1 MKRSVLRLVCLLLCL
16 LQFTV
21 LFAACKKEP
30 EVTPT
35 ETTDNAQ
42 RGDGTVD
49 ENGYELDSINR
60 TLGGKT
66 VKLLMYER
74 AKDYIMPEKHS
85 NGADYIADEVYMR
98 NLELEDRLKCVFEI
112 DFKPGEWDDRN
123 TFVSAAE
130 KSGDNK
136 VDVICTYSLWP
147 SLLVVRGLLTNLN
160 NLEYPELGKPW
171 WPDSLSNYDVDG
183 ALYYVSDNSSIEVVR
198 AMSVMLVQNKMI
210 EARGLESLEDDVLDG
225 TWTMDKMIT
234 YALMVDTNMDL
245 PISEREFG
253 LVSWGETSIDAL
265 YYGAGLEMV
274 VKDANGEH
282 VLMPETQTH
291 KEQVL
296 TFISKLSPLCST
308 ERFDMPRNFDVL
320 NSARAM
326 FFVANMENVQTLED
340 GNIYSVY
347 PLPKLDETQKEY
359 RTISHNS
366 YDTWCIPTTA
376 ANREDSA
383 LVIEGFASSDYR
395 TLAPL
400 YYENRLKIRYSKD
413 EIGAEIFD
421 IVRHSAYLDF
431 GRIASATLGV
441 MEVPIR
447 SCFWYEEEV
456 QCTDRY
462 ITQLG
467 ENINMYK
474 TSLKSILKYYEMY
487 SDR

>member
-42 RGDGTVD
+42 KGDGTVD

-210 EARGLESLEDDVLDG
+210 EARGLESLEDDVLNG
-225 TWTMDKMIT
+225 TWTMDKMIS
-234 YALMVDTNMDL
+234 YAMMVDTDMNV
-245 PISEREFG
+245 SVTEREYG
-253 LVSWGETSIDAL
+253 LAAWGEVAIDYM
-265 YYGAGLEMV
+265 YYGAGLTMIT
-274 VKDANGEH
+274 KDANGEFSMD
-282 VLMPETQTH
+282 VETASH
-291 KEQVL
+291 KERVL
-296 TFISKLSPLCST
+296 AFISKLSPLCSS
-308 ERFDMPRNFDVL
+308 ERFDLPRNHDIIQ
-320 NSARAM
+320 SKRAM
-326 FFVANMENVQTLED
+326 FYVANLWDVQTLDD

-347 PLPKLDETQKEY
+347 PNPKFDETQKEY
-359 RTISHNS
+359 RTMSANR
-366 YDTWCIPTTA
+366 YDAWCIPTTA
-376 ANREDSA
+376 ENKEDSA
-383 LVIEGFASSDYR
+383 LVIEAFASSNYR
-395 TLAPL
+395 ELAPL
-400 YYENRLKIRYSKD
+400 YYEDRLKIRYSKD

-421 IVRHSAYLDF
+421 IMRHATFLDF
-431 GRIASATLGV
+431 GRVTSASLNV

-447 SCFWYEEEV
+447 LCFWWEEEAE
-456 QCTDRY
+456 CTDRY
-462 ITQLG
+462 ITELQTRVG
-467 ENINMYK
+467 AYK
-474 TSLKSILKYYEMY
+474 TNLQILLRYYEMY
-487 SDR
+487 EDR

>member
-1 MKRSVLRLVCLLLCL
+1 M
-16 LQFTV
+16 
-21 LFAACKKEP
+21 
-30 EVTPT
+30 
-35 ETTDNAQ
+35 
-42 RGDGTVD
+42 D
-49 ENGYELDSINR
+49 ENGYVLDSIDR
-60 TLGGKT
+60 TLGGREINILT
-66 VKLLMYER
+66 YTTS
-74 AKDYIMPEKHS
+74 KDYLAPEQS
-85 NGADYIADEVYMR
+85 TNGTNYITDEVYMR
-98 NLELEDRLKCVFEI
+98 NLDLEDRLGCTFNFVYV
-112 DFKPGEWDDRN
+112 DGEWNDRT

-130 KSGDNK
+130 KSGDTG
-136 VDVICTYSLWP
+136 VDIICSYSLWP
-147 SLLVVRGLLTNLN
+147 SLLTVRGMLTNLK
-160 NLEYPELGKPW
+160 NLEYPELTKPW
-171 WPDSLSNYDVDG
+171 WPDSLSNYEVGG
-183 ALYYVSDNSSIEVVR
+183 ALYYVSNNSSIETVR
-198 AMSVMLVQNKMI
+198 SLAVMLVQNKML
-210 EARGLESLEDDVLDG
+210 EQRGLESLEDDVLEG
-225 TWTMDKMIT
+225 TWTMDKMIS
-234 YALMVDTNMDL
+234 YALMVDTDMDL
-245 PISEREFG
+245 PQNVRQYG

-274 VKDANGEH
+274 VKDANDEH

-291 KEQVL
+291 KERVL

-308 ERFDMPRNFDVL
+308 ERFDMPRNFDTL
-320 NSARAM
+320 NSGRAM

-376 ANREDSA
+376 TSREDSA

-413 EIGAEIFD
+413 AIGAEIFD

-462 ITQLG
+462 ISELG
-467 ENINMYK
+467 KNINMYK

>member
-30 EVTPT
+30 EEKPT
-35 ETTDNAQ
+35 ETTDNTQ
-42 RGDGTVD
+42 KGDGTVD

-60 TLGGKT
+60 TLGGKEVNILT
-66 VKLLMYER
+66 YTTS
-74 AKDYIMPEKHS
+74 KDYLAPEQHT
-85 NGADYIADEVYMR
+85 NGANYITDEVYMR
-98 NLELEDRLKCVFEI
+98 NLELEARLGCTFNFVYVN
-112 DFKPGEWDDRN
+112 GEWNDRT

-130 KSGDNK
+130 KSGDSNY
-136 VDVICTYSLWP
+136 DIICSYSLWP
-147 SLLVVRGLLTNLN
+147 SLLVVRGLLTNLK
-160 NLEYPELGKPW
+160 NLEYPELSKPW
-171 WPDSLSNYDVDG
+171 WPDSLSNYEVEG
-183 ALYYVSDNSSIEVVR
+183 ALYYVSNNSSIETVR
-198 AMSVMLVQNKMI
+198 SLSVMLVQNKML
-210 EARGLESLEDDVLDG
+210 EKRGLESLEDDVLDG
-225 TWTMDKMIT
+225 TWTMDKMIS

-245 PISEREFG
+245 PVSEREFG
-253 LVSWGETSIDAL
+253 LVSWGETGIDYM

-274 VKDANGEH
+274 VKDANDKH

-291 KEQVL
+291 KERVL
-296 TFISKLSPLCST
+296 TFISKLSPLCTT
-308 ERFDMPRNFDVL
+308 ERFDMPRNSDVL

-326 FFVANMENVQTLED
+326 FYVASMEDVQTLED